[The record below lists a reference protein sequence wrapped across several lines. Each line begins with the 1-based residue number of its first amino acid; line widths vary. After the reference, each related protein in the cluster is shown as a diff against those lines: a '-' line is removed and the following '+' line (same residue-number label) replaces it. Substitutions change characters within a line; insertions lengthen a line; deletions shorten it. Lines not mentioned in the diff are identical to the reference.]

1 MAGSIET
8 RNLVGSALAVL
19 LVGIAFAAVLRFM
32 DQTQT
37 SAESRGK
44 VNVALQTLELGL
56 SQLKDM
62 ETGQRG
68 FLLTGQVDY
77 LTPYEAERDQA
88 AATMRTFIGLEG
100 ARQLP
105 PEDLAKLQS
114 LTQAKID
121 ELAQTVRLARTGKR
135 DEALAIVA
143 ENRGRQ
149 IMDKLRALHE
159 RLAASLEARRDLD
172 DQTMR
177 ASRQYARRALLLLG
191 SLGLLCITLSAWILH
206 RDIQSRTASE
216 RALAAS
222 EARLHLM
229 MESIRDYA
237 ILLLDPEGRISTW
250 NAGAGRIKGYEAK
263 EIIGRH
269 FSCFYTPDDAAEG
282 KPEQILR
289 KALEEGRVEEEGW
302 RVRKDGTRFW
312 ADVVITTL
320 RDDGGHLIGFVKVTR
335 DLTERQRAEET
346 IRASE
351 HRFRTLAEAAP
362 VGIFE
367 MDATGHRPYINSA
380 LCAMAELSH
389 EEATMVGFRHRIH
402 PEDLDRVLRHWER
415 VRAEGAES
423 LLEYRFVLPDG
434 RVRWVESR
442 AAPVPGTEGASGVHI
457 GIVVDRTE
465 QRQAQEELKA
475 SERRFR
481 TLAESAPIGI
491 YEYDFERGMIYA
503 NEAHC
508 RLAGVPREEA
518 TRERLRAAVH
528 PEDRPRVI
536 ERVEADMRGG
546 LAFDQIY
553 RLLHSDGSVIW
564 AHSRGT
570 AIEDRPGHATSYLII
585 SQDITA
591 IRAAETEILA
601 KAVALEAANK
611 ELEAFAYSVSHDLR
625 APLRHIDG
633 FVGLLRRSLKNGTN
647 DLAQHHLDVISASA
661 RQMGALI
668 DDLLT
673 FSRMGRAEL
682 HKTTFDLGVLARRVI
697 EELSPDT
704 AGREVEWRIVGLP
717 SVHADPA
724 LLRLVLLNL
733 VGNALKFTRGKT
745 PACIEISAGKPDGAA
760 AVTIRDNGA
769 GFDMRYADKLF
780 GVFQRLHRQD
790 EFEGTGIGL
799 ANVARIIQKHGGTVS
814 AEGAVDRGAA
824 FTFTLPAL
832 ETP

>member
-19 LVGIAFAAVLRFM
+19 LVGVAFAAVFRFM
-32 DQTQT
+32 DQTQV

-44 VNVALQTLELGL
+44 VNVALQTLEQGL

-68 FLLTGQVDY
+68 FLLTGQADY
-77 LTPYEAERDQA
+77 LAPYESERGQA
-88 AATMRTFIGLEG
+88 AATISTFMKLEG

-105 PEDLAKLQS
+105 PQDLTELLS
-114 LTQAKID
+114 LTRAKID
-121 ELAQTVRLARTGKR
+121 ELAQTVRLAQIGKR

-143 ENRGRQ
+143 KGEGRQ
-149 IMDKLRALHE
+149 TMDRLRALHDK
-159 RLAASLEARRDLD
+159 LAASLEARRDLD
-172 DQTMR
+172 DQRMR
-177 ASRQYARRALLLLG
+177 DSRQHAQGALLLLG
-191 SLGLLCITLSAWILH
+191 SLGLLCIAFSAWTLH
-206 RDIQSRTASE
+206 RDIQSRATSE

-229 MESIRDYA
+229 VENIRDYA
-237 ILLLDPEGRISTW
+237 ILMLDPEGRISTW
-250 NAGAGRIKGYEAK
+250 NAGAARIKGYEAE

-269 FSCFYTPDDAAEG
+269 FSCFYPPEDAAEG
-282 KPEQILR
+282 RPEQILR
-289 KALEEGRVEEEGW
+289 KALEEGRAEEEGW

-320 RDDGGHLIGFVKVTR
+320 REDGGRLLGFVKVTR
-335 DLTERQRAEET
+335 DLTERQRAEEN

-367 MDATGHRPYINSA
+367 MDATGHRPYINRA
-380 LCAMAELSH
+380 LCAMAELGY
-389 EEATMVGFRHRIH
+389 EEATTVGFRHRIH

-415 VRAEGAES
+415 VRAVGAES
-423 LLEYRFVLPDG
+423 LLEYRLVLPDG

-442 AAPVPGTEGASGVHI
+442 AAPVPGTDGGSGMHI

-465 QRQAQEELKA
+465 QRQTQEELKA

-481 TLAESAPIGI
+481 TLAESAPVGI
-491 YEYDFERGMIYA
+491 YEYDFERGMVYA

-508 RLAGVPREEA
+508 QLAGVPREEA

-528 PEDRPRVI
+528 PEDRPWVI

-553 RLLHSDGSVIW
+553 RLLHSDGKVIW
-564 AHSRGT
+564 VHSRGT
-570 AIEDRPGHATSYLII
+570 PIEDRPGHGTSYLII

-591 IRAAETEILA
+591 IRTAEAEILA
-601 KAVALEAANK
+601 KAEALESANK

-633 FVGLLRRSLKNGTN
+633 FVGLLRRSLGGGVSEQ
-647 DLAQHHLDVISASA
+647 ARHHLDVISASA

-673 FSRMGRAEL
+673 FSRMGRAEI
-682 HKTTFDLGVLARRVI
+682 HKTTFDLGVLTRRVI
-697 EELSPDT
+697 EELSPDA
-704 AGREVEWRIVGLP
+704 AGRDVEWRIDGLP

-745 PACIEISAGKPDGAA
+745 PARITISTGTPDGAA
-760 AVTIRDNGA
+760 AITVRDNGA

-814 AEGAVDRGAA
+814 AEGVVDKGAA